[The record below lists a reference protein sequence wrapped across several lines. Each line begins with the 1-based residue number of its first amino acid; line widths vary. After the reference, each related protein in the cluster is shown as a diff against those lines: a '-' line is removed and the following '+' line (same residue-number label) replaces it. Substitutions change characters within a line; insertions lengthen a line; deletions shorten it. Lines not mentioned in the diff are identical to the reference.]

1 MIVLE
6 VTKNQGLTLFLDDTF
21 LEKSHKR
28 IKLPRPPSPGLLRVK
43 FDMLTYTN
51 YFLKLTLESTST
63 KPPSRIKSPLNIFH
77 LSNIFLCMI
86 FGALHCVKSVQIQSF
101 FWSVFSCI
109 WTEYRKIRT
118 RKNSVFGHFSGS
130 ARLNNTII
138 FMWILSNFK
147 QFFSDIS
154 V

>member
-1 MIVLE
+1 MTFSGKIWLMIVLE

-21 LEKSHKR
+21 LENSHKR

-43 FDMLTYTN
+43 FDMLTYIN

-109 WTEYRKIRT
+109 WTEYRKIRI

-130 ARLNNTII
+130 ARLNNAII
-138 FMWILSNFK
+138 FM
-147 QFFSDIS
+147 
-154 V
+154 

>member
-1 MIVLE
+1 MTFSGKIWLMIVLE

-43 FDMLTYTN
+43 FDMLTYIN

-86 FGALHCVKSVQIQSF
+86 A
-101 FWSVFSCI
+101 FSCI

-138 FMWILSNFK
+138 FVWILSNFK
-147 QFFSDIS
+147 PFFSDIS